1 MLYSVVAADAF
12 SAQRQFLWDLCY
24 RATGT
29 STDADRLLRDCFAGA
44 VERPLAQRRPSIGV
58 YVDRAADWKPLLTR
72 SAAILAMEALR
83 HRKHR
88 NYIGCWLPSPV
99 ETGAGASRA
108 PRSSTRLRGPRYD
121 AVESAS
127 MAFLVALEALDPR
140 ERLTFLMCDAFGAE
154 PRDAAA
160 TLELRS
166 AAARSTLQQARRKMA
181 AYDSTHVAPTADVQ
195 ARTADVLRHCL
206 SWLQGHDAGHL
217 EKMLAPD
224 ARLCFDAAGE
234 FVAPHA
240 PISGP
245 ARIARVLVNF
255 AEGIQPI
262 HFGFRMLNGMPA
274 ALGTSL
280 GRPRWAR
287 SFVFR
292 IEMRGD
298 RVAEVQ
304 AIMASAKLTAVRFD
318 PF

>member
-12 SAQRQFLWDLCY
+12 SAQREFLWDLCY

-29 STDADRLLRDCFAGA
+29 SAEADMLLRDCLLKA
-44 VERPLAQRRPSIGV
+44 VEHPLVER
-58 YVDRAADWKPLLTR
+58 DADWKPHLTR
-72 SAAILAMEALR
+72 AAALLAMDALR
-83 HRKHR
+83 HRKRR
-88 NYIGCWLPSPV
+88 NYVGCWLPSPV

-108 PRSSTRLRGPRYD
+108 PRSSTWSHGARYD

-127 MAFLVALEALDPR
+127 MAFLLALEALEPR

-154 PRDAAA
+154 PQDAAA
-160 TLELRS
+160 TLELK
-166 AAARSTLQQARRKMA
+166 AAATKSTLQQARRKME

-195 ARTADVLRHCL
+195 AHTADVLRHCL

-224 ARLCFDAAGE
+224 ARLCFDGAGE

-240 PISGP
+240 LVTGP
-245 ARIARVLVNF
+245 TRIARVLVNF
-255 AEGIQPI
+255 AEKTRPI
-262 HFGFRMLNGMPA
+262 HFAFRMLNGLPA
-274 ALGTSL
+274 ALGTCP

-292 IEMRGD
+292 IEVRGD
-298 RVAEVQ
+298 LVTEVQ

-318 PF
+318 PA